1 MQQIINCLAL
11 EPSSPRPDGLP
22 PPSLVVPYLITSP
35 TDKSTNTIDKI
46 DPTNTNNK
54 TMMIPWPFIWYSS
67 LVDIPFNT
75 NNDDEDDDIMVVCD
89 NWLSSFAKKEEEE
102 DDDMPKTEIGKL
114 ISQRSQTNMIQ
125 QDPAAVMQWV
135 QDVMDIKVSGT
146 PLYGWHH
153 HIWWL

>member
-1 MQQIINCLAL
+1 MSDMLQTLAQNQPTKILFLQVQQQQNHLFMQQIINCLAP
-11 EPSSPRPDGLP
+11 EPSFPRPDGLP

-67 LVDIPFNT
+67 FVDLPFNT

-89 NWLSSFAKKEEEE
+89 N
-102 DDDMPKTEIGKL
+102 
-114 ISQRSQTNMIQ
+114 
-125 QDPAAVMQWV
+125 
-135 QDVMDIKVSGT
+135 
-146 PLYGWHH
+146 
-153 HIWWL
+153 